1 MSLRHEGGPRV
12 ELVPRLEGQGY
23 SPELIAE
30 RRRWLEA
37 KTGAALP
44 HVGQFSQPGEELRG
58 NIENAIGMA
67 QVPLGIAGPMLVD
80 GEDARGVFYVPMATS
95 EGALVRSYERG
106 MVALT
111 HAGGVT
117 VRVHGDRNRI
127 SPSFFFAHLTA
138 AHEFL
143 AWIEAQAPE
152 IRARAEAT
160 TRHGRL
166 LGLRCHP
173 VGRQVVVDFDYSTAD
188 ASGMNMM
195 TTATDAAC
203 RWIVEASRAEGYH
216 LFSGAESEKHAGAAL
231 MAGGKG
237 KHVSAGALLPDGVL
251 RAVLHAGAADFA
263 RLWRGTMTGHL
274 LAGGPGYNGQL
285 ANGLAA
291 MFIAFGQDVANVT
304 NAAVGITRFEEA
316 GEGSLYASVTLPALT
331 VATVGG
337 GTALATAAECLSMV
351 GCRGPGR
358 ARKLAEIMAATLLAG
373 ELSMG
378 GAIASGE
385 HAAAHQELGRNR
397 PRTGP

>member
-1 MSLRHEGGPRV
+1 MSLRREGGPRV

-37 KTGAALP
+37 RTGAALS

-67 QVPLGIAGPMLVD
+67 QVPLAVAGPLLVD
-80 GEDARGVFYVPMATS
+80 GEDARGTFYVPFATS

-111 HAGGVT
+111 YAGGVT
-117 VRVHGDRNRI
+117 ARVHGDQNRI
-127 SPSFFFAHLTA
+127 SPGFFFDDLGA
-138 AHEFL
+138 AHEFV
-143 AWIEAQAPE
+143 AWVAAQAAE

-166 LGLRCHP
+166 LRLRCHP

-203 RWIVEASRAEGYH
+203 RWIVEASTARGYL
-216 LFSGAESEKHAGAAL
+216 LFSGAESEKRASGAL

-237 KHVSAGALLPDGVL
+237 KHVSAGALLPDNVL
-251 RAVLHAGAADFA
+251 RAVLRAGAADFT
-263 RLWRGTMTGHL
+263 RLWQSTMTGHL
-274 LAGGPGYNGQL
+274 LAGGQGYNGHF

-316 GEGSLYASVTLPALT
+316 GDGALYASVTLPALT
-331 VATVGG
+331 VATIGG
-337 GTALATAAECLSMV
+337 GTGLATASECLAVV
-351 GCRGPGR
+351 GCAGAGK

-373 ELSMG
+373 ELS
-378 GAIASGE
+378 IAASIVSGE

-397 PRTGP
+397 PRAEP